1 MKKLKVVNIKEFGAT
16 KLIIPL
22 KATSKVNEKGELIK
36 LKQYNSDVSPN
47 ELADMSQRNLYE
59 GDFDLEDRKR
69 KRKQPKT
76 KRHKSKKR

>member
-1 MKKLKVVNIKEFGAT
+1 MKKLRVVNIKEFGAT

>member
-36 LKQYNSDVSPN
+36 LKQYSSDVNPN
-47 ELADMSQRNLYE
+47 ELTDMSQRNLYE

>member
-16 KLIIPL
+16 KLIITL